1 MGFPS
6 SSISPINFM
15 HRPNKELLSVAVLQ
29 QSHPTHTCCKLDL
42 YASLKGHVT
51 LPTRCRALKL
61 EPRGGEAH
69 RYPPVAKAT
78 PTEKKQDM
86 PVAHQQTTEPFP
98 DIFPCLYFA
107 VVALI
112 ILTPF

>member
-15 HRPNKELLSVAVLQ
+15 HRPNKELLSVALLQ
-29 QSHPTHTCCKLDL
+29 QSHPKHTHAASFDL

-78 PTEKKQDM
+78 PTEETRACLWLTNKRLNPSQTSS
-86 PVAHQQTTEPFP
+86 PVF
-98 DIFPCLYFA
+98 
-107 VVALI
+107 
-112 ILTPF
+112 ILLLLH